1 MIADRREYTI
11 RRVEYVIPSGARV
24 AEVSEV
30 WSVAM
35 AEYRRLRGLPDD
47 AEVPGDWVRVFAQD
61 DAVVFRIEVREE
73 PPSSGG
79 VR

>member
-11 RRVEYVIPSGARV
+11 RR
-24 AEVSEV
+24 
-30 WSVAM
+30 
-35 AEYRRLRGLPDD
+35 D